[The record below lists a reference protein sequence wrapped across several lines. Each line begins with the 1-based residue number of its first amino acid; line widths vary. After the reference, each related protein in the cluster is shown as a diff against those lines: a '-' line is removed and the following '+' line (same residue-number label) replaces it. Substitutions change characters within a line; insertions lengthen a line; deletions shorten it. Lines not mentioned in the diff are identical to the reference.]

1 MLGDMEVQHLLVEG
15 GPATIAHFLEQDMV
29 DEFLLIKSDV
39 VHKEPVLVDFDLSK
53 LTQGENLVWG
63 KENVHCW
70 KRR

>member
-1 MLGDMEVQHLLVEG
+1 MEVQHLLVEG

-53 LTQGENLVWG
+53 LVQGENLVWG
-63 KENVHCW
+63 KEDVHCW